1 MTITFENLTK
11 RYGKKVALES
21 FSATLTL
28 GVVGLLGANGAGK
41 TTLINLFV
49 GIGQSDGGR
58 ILVDGVD
65 TNVLGKEFLTYLGYM
80 PQYPIFYK
88 NFTVLD
94 FLRYICA
101 VKDIPAKRGERRALE
116 LLEIVNLADAAHK
129 KIGALSGGMRQRV
142 GIAQAMLGDP
152 KILVLDE
159 PTAGLDPRERIRF
172 RNLMTHFSQDRT
184 ILLAT
189 HIVPDIEFIAEQVL
203 LLKEGHL
210 LRQATPATLSA
221 EIEGKV
227 WQFTTT
233 DENGWNDLKI
243 SNMHRGAD
251 GILLRVLSD
260 TKPHSNAVSVPPSLE
275 DAFLYHCGEV
285 DG

>member
-1 MTITFENLTK
+1 MNITFENLTK
-11 RYGKKVALES
+11 RYGKKAALTD
-21 FSATLTL
+21 FSATLTP
-28 GVVGLLGANGAGK
+28 GVIGLLGANGAGK
-41 TTLINLFV
+41 STLLNLFV
-49 GIGQSDGGR
+49 GGLKGDGGR

-65 TNVLGKEFLTYLGYM
+65 VKKLGRRFLSYLGYM
-80 PQYPIFYK
+80 PQYPTFYQ
-88 NFTVLD
+88 NFTVLE
-94 FLRYICA
+94 FLRYLCA
-101 VKDIPAKRGERRALE
+101 VKDIPAKIGEARARE
-116 LLEIVNLADAAHK
+116 LLDIVNLSDGAEK

-172 RNLMTHFSQDRT
+172 RNLISRFSDNRI

-203 LLKEGHL
+203 LLKEGRL
-210 LRQATPATLSA
+210 LRQGSPAALTA

-233 DENGWNDLKI
+233 QESRFRDMKI
-243 SNMHRGAD
+243 SNMHRNGKEV
-251 GILLRVLSD
+251 LLRILSD
-260 TKPHSNAVSVPPSLE
+260 TPPTENGALVPPSLE
-275 DAFLYHCGEV
+275 DVFLYHCGE
-285 DG
+285 GEL